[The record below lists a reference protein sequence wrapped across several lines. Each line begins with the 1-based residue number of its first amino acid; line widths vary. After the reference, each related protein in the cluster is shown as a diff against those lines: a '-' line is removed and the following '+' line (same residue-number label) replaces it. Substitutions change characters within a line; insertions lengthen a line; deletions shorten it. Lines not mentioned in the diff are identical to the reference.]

1 MTNKTTIHCNFQSA
15 NENELSRRTSNMKNY
30 TNFFKVDSAYSYKM
44 NKLAQSA
51 ETGDADSDQEGDPE
65 QLLDEW
71 LGELDNLT
79 GVSL

>member
-1 MTNKTTIHCNFQSA
+1 
-15 NENELSRRTSNMKNY
+15 
-30 TNFFKVDSAYSYKM
+30 M

-51 ETGDADSDQEGDPE
+51 DTADADSDQEGDPE

-79 GVSL
+79 GVSFANFQYCYNSNESLKPLH